1 MTSELQKAMA
11 RYEDARI
18 DYKKAVLA
26 SLHGASNGESIR
38 QAIVKFQEASAELKR
53 LQGSPAAAPA
63 VAEAEETSAF
73 PGWQLFRRLLKAS

>member
-1 MTSELQKAMA
+1 MA

-18 DYKKAVLA
+18 AYKKAVLA

-53 LQGSPAAAPA
+53 LQDAPA
-63 VAEAEETSAF
+63 PVLANDEAETSAF